1 MVNLIICV
9 GMFYILHLFLTMSFS
24 LHKVPFINWTHT
36 GGDISGMTDLSSRM
50 ASASDNLRQ
59 SLPIFMTFAV
69 LSVVMS
75 VDNLMLAKYWFGLDR
90 YHAIEL
96 EEIKDNLVNSNSV
109 FINDELVESSLTLL
123 QNYESILPLK
133 NLDTL
138 KIASLSIGDQSNSF
152 QDMLSNYWFWKNNS
166 IF

>member
-75 VDNLMLAKYWFGLDR
+75 VDNLMLAKYWFGIRIVYLVGA
-90 YHAIEL
+90 AIDL
-96 EEIKDNLVNSNSV
+96 YRIPLIRPLIWVP
-109 FINDELVESSLTLL
+109 SSSWSDKTRTL
-123 QNYESILPLK
+123 P
-133 NLDTL
+133 
-138 KIASLSIGDQSNSF
+138 
-152 QDMLSNYWFWKNNS
+152 
-166 IF
+166 

>member
-9 GMFYILHLFLTMSFS
+9 GMFYILHLFFTMSFS

-75 VDNLMLAKYWFGLDR
+75 VDNLMLAKYWFGIRIVYLVGA
-90 YHAIEL
+90 AIDL
-96 EEIKDNLVNSNSV
+96 YRIPLIRPLIWVPSIVIIVMMGLNLCTS
-109 FINDELVESSLTLL
+109 
-123 QNYESILPLK
+123 
-133 NLDTL
+133 
-138 KIASLSIGDQSNSF
+138 
-152 QDMLSNYWFWKNNS
+152 
-166 IF
+166 

>member
-9 GMFYILHLFLTMSFS
+9 GMFYILHLFFTMSFS

-75 VDNLMLAKYWFGLDR
+75 VDNLLLAKYWFGIRIVYLVGA
-90 YHAIEL
+90 AIDL
-96 EEIKDNLVNSNSV
+96 YRIPLIRPLIWVPSIVIIVMMGLNLCTS
-109 FINDELVESSLTLL
+109 
-123 QNYESILPLK
+123 
-133 NLDTL
+133 
-138 KIASLSIGDQSNSF
+138 
-152 QDMLSNYWFWKNNS
+152 
-166 IF
+166 